1 MDATMTSD
9 LEAET
14 ARSAL
19 FEAEL
24 TETRRLYQEAMQQK
38 EKVVGE
44 LEQKTMMLEYTQE
57 SLDMEIQNN
66 AELKIMINSSRQQQE
81 RVQHALSVRTAK
93 LFEFSTRWID
103 LNHQITLHRVGQ
115 VQAREDR
122 NLDPATIGISGVGAP
137 WNGNEVEPAP
147 QAQSTPV
154 RRNAGAGGNSNRDR
168 GRPPIASPRVQRS
181 NTVRGNNRAPW
192 RQ

>member
-9 LEAET
+9 LEAEM
-14 ARSAL
+14 ARSTL
-19 FEAEL
+19 LEAEL
-24 TETRRLYQEAMQQK
+24 TETRRLHQEAMQHK
-38 EKVVGE
+38 EKMEGE

-66 AELKIMINSSRQQQE
+66 AELRTMINSSRQQQE
-81 RVQHALSVRTAK
+81 RVQHALSIRTAK

-137 WNGNEVEPAP
+137 WNGNEAEQAP

-154 RRNAGAGGNSNRDR
+154 RRNACAGGNPNRDR
-168 GRPPIASPRVQRS
+168 GPPTQANSRVLRS